1 MEPGVLVHPHAL
13 IVRVGGE
20 HLLEAALAVLRVQGQ
35 LVVTRLHVPLVGEH
49 PDLQEARPLVVVPVL
64 FAVRDAAAGAHHL
77 DVAVADHLRVAHA
90 VGVLQVA
97 LQGNGDDLHVLVR
110 VGVEAHA
117 RGHGVVVQHP
127 QHAEVHALRVV
138 VAGEAEG
145 VPGVQPAVV
154 GMASRGGGVQD
165 HVAHDAG
172 GVGGEVFEAN
182 GLRCRFVQ
190 EPGRGGA
197 SCRSGGAEE
206 AVPEKGLPVHHG
218 ANICHGKYIQGKEMH
233 LAWMP
238 ERKDGPRKG

>member
-1 MEPGVLVHPHAL
+1 M
-13 IVRVGGE
+13 
-20 HLLEAALAVLRVQGQ
+20 
-35 LVVTRLHVPLVGEH
+35 
-49 PDLQEARPLVVVPVL
+49 VVVPVL

-138 VAGEAEG
+138 VVGEAEG
-145 VPGVQPAVV
+145 VPSVQPAVV
-154 GMASRGGGVQD
+154 GVASRGGGVQD

-172 GVGGEVFEAN
+172 GVGGKVFEAN
-182 GLRCRFVQ
+182 GLRRRVVQ
-190 EPGRGGA
+190 QPGCGRT
-197 SCRSGGAEE
+197 SGG
-206 AVPEKGLPVHHG
+206 GSG
-218 ANICHGKYIQGKEMH
+218 A
-233 LAWMP
+233 
-238 ERKDGPRKG
+238 